1 MTRTFFIRQKQRF
14 TSRILI
20 AGLSVLFLF
29 IQVCFNYDTGNSSF
43 RLFSHSGNTY
53 AGANGKQLSKAA
65 AHSSVRAKQKLNRRF
80 FPSAMPGIKPVIGE
94 QPVCLVPDRGAGIY
108 KDAPYT
114 HPAIST
120 HALRGPPVIA

>member
-1 MTRTFFIRQKQRF
+1 VTRTSFIRQKQRF

-20 AGLSVLFLF
+20 AGLSLLFLF

-43 RLFSHSGNTY
+43 RLFSHSG
-53 AGANGKQLSKAA
+53 AFSVAANGKQLSKSAA
-65 AHSSVRAKQKLNRRF
+65 QSSVRNKQKLNRRF
-80 FPSAMPGIKPVIGE
+80 YPSALPGIKPIVGD
-94 QPVCLVPDRGAGIY
+94 QPECLVPDRGAGIY
-108 KDAPYT
+108 RDAPYT